1 MPVLDL
7 RSSKAHNEGLN
18 GAGDGWEW
26 RDWGGTAVQKLGA
39 GSQRSGL
46 IFRKLVDHVSVVWND
61 FLKHIAENNFF
72 VDSTW
77 D

>member
-39 GSQRSGL
+39 GSQRSYGL
-46 IFRKLVDHVSVVWND
+46 TLTEVVS
-61 FLKHIAENNFF
+61 F
-72 VDSTW
+72 VN
-77 D
+77 